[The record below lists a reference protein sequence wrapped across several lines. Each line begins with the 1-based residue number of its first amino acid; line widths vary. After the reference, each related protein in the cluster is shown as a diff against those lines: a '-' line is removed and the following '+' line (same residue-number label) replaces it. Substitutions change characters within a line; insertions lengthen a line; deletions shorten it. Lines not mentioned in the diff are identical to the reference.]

1 MACSA
6 AHSGQASGDLEAI
19 DRAAGDDFI
28 GERGAEILHR
38 PETLD
43 EVVHHID
50 IEQKKHPQ
58 RRDLPGIGLSQV
70 NA

>member
-1 MACSA
+1 MVLIFRSFCERTISLACSA
-6 AHSGQASGDLEAI
+6 AHSGQAGGDLEAI

-28 GERGAEILHR
+28 GERGAVILHR

-50 IEQKKHPQ
+50 IEQERSP
-58 RRDLPGIGLSQV
+58 
-70 NA
+70 